1 MLRAERRA
9 LAGQPLRPGSR
20 LLVSKAVAHMHPA
33 EGVDLRWYNAVV
45 PVGVVIALTFGGMR
59 WMGAQAEI
67 FADRAFSLL
76 SPADWRDAFIG
87 VGEYDNGGPMVLAL
101 AAVSGSVLAIAMAV
115 AQGLLSPGAAL
126 RAWLGGAR
134 IMVLANAVLL
144 MAWAIRSA
152 SGDVGTSL
160 YLTAALYGVISAIA
174 LPLIVFLLAAVVAF
188 STGTSWGTMGILLP
202 TVGPM
207 AFAFGDPMILI
218 LCLGAVL
225 DGAIFGDHCS
235 PLSDTTVLSSI
246 SAAVD
251 HVDHVRTQMPY
262 AVTSMTAAGLCGY
275 LLCASGGP
283 LWLGYALGVGLMA
296 GALLLV
302 GRRAED
308 QDTLVPGSSPG

>member
-1 MLRAERRA
+1 
-9 LAGQPLRPGSR
+9 
-20 LLVSKAVAHMHPA
+20 
-33 EGVDLRWYNAVV
+33 
-45 PVGVVIALTFGGMR
+45 
-59 WMGAQAEI
+59 
-67 FADRAFSLL
+67 
-76 SPADWRDAFIG
+76 
-87 VGEYDNGGPMVLAL
+87 
-101 AAVSGSVLAIAMAV
+101 
-115 AQGLLSPGAAL
+115 
-126 RAWLGGAR
+126 
-134 IMVLANAVLL
+134 
-144 MAWAIRSA
+144 
-152 SGDVGTSL
+152 
-160 YLTAALYGVISAIA
+160 
-174 LPLIVFLLAAVVAF
+174 
-188 STGTSWGTMGILLP
+188 MGILLP